1 MNKKIWLEK
10 SLSILVGIALLAS
23 SFGAGFYSGF
33 EKKLE
38 VQKADTLANKE
49 TGKPDSVD
57 FSPFWKA
64 WNQLNEKYVPAHTN
78 ATSAPVTDQAKVYG
92 AISGLAA
99 SLGDPYTVFFP
110 PAEKQ
115 IFDTQVT
122 GDFEGVGMEVGIKNS
137 ILTVI
142 APLKDSPAEKAG
154 IKTGDTILKID
165 KLSTEGV
172 SIDKAIDL
180 IRGKK
185 GTVVTLSVLRGD
197 KGNPFNVS
205 ITRDTINLPTIDTK
219 ARPDGIFVISLYGFT
234 ATSPDLFQ
242 KALTDFIASGD
253 DKLILDLRGN
263 PGGYLDAAVEIGSD
277 FLPAGDVIVQE
288 TSGKTDPDQ
297 VYKSKGYVEWSDKF
311 KMAVLVDGG
320 SASAS
325 EILAGALQEHGRAK
339 LIGTQT
345 FGKGSVQEVVPI
357 TDDTSL
363 KVTVARWL
371 TPNGVSISQNGLTP
385 DIVVKQPDAPAG
397 STVPPTDVQMNRA
410 VKYLTTGK

>member
-10 SLSILVGIALLAS
+10 SLSIFVGVALLAS
-23 SFGAGFYSGF
+23 SFGAGFYTGF
-33 EKKLE
+33 ERKLE

-49 TGKPDSVD
+49 TDKPDAVD

-64 WNQLNEKYVPAHTN
+64 WNTLNEKYVPAHTN
-78 ATSAPVTDQAKVYG
+78 ATSTPVTDQDKVYG
-92 AISGLAA
+92 AIQGLAN

-110 PAEKQ
+110 PTEKQ
-115 IFDTQVT
+115 IFDTQVS
-122 GDFEGVGMEVGIKNS
+122 GDFEGVGMEVGEKDG

-154 IKTGDTILKID
+154 VKAGDKILKID
-165 KLSTEGV
+165 KLATDNV
-172 SIDKAIDL
+172 SIDKAINL
-180 IRGKK
+180 IRGAK
-185 GTVVTLSVLRGD
+185 GTTVTLTVLRGD
-197 KGNPFNVS
+197 NSNPIVVP
-205 ITRDTINLPTIDTK
+205 IVRDTINLPTLDTK

-242 KALTDFIASGD
+242 AAIKKFIDSGD

-277 FLPAGDVIVQE
+277 FLPEGQVIVRE

-297 VYKSKGYVEWSDKF
+297 VYTSKGYIEWSDKF

-339 LIGTQT
+339 LVGTQT

-371 TPNGVSISQNGLTP
+371 TPNGVSISQNGLKP
-385 DIVVKQPDAPAG
+385 DIIVKQPDIDPK
-397 STVPPTDVQMNRA
+397 SKTTPPDVQMDRA